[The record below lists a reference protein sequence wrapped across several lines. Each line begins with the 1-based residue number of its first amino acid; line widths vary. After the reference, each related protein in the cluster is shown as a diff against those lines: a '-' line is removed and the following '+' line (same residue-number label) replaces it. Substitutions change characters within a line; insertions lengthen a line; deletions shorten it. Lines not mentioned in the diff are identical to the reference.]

1 MLLSFY
7 FFLEESDLMFQSFD
21 HVLLKI
27 AFALQ
32 SVSFKAQSSV
42 VLVETLV
49 FAFCVLKLILDSKE
63 LLF

>member
-1 MLLSFY
+1 
-7 FFLEESDLMFQSFD
+7 MFQSFD